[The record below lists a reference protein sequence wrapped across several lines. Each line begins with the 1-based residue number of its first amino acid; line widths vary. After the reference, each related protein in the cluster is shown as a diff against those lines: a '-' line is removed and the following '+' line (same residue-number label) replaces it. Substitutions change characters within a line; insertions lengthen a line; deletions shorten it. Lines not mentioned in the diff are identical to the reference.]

1 MYMNTQRPYTSLFQ
15 THSIVSV
22 KKPWGRSKVDGL
34 ISGCLRENAHRLD
47 QRFYII
53 FLQPA
58 HTSHSPTSDKNLLD
72 RMWLTS
78 FGSQVLNYSSVTL
91 LLWPLHSFHCL
102 YFFSPLQPTVHRNV
116 HNVKIRFW
124 LNSQLWCFFFTSN
137 CDTFG
142 ELYYLFIGIFSAF
155 TRHDEICVYK
165 HTSIFQGASTHSRQK
180 ARSVG
185 KRSTHWMLREC
196 CRCLQSGPY
205 SQRSLYSCI
214 SAFQDAGRLVHCW
227 FDGLLCLL
235 PEQVVYILTLVSTE
249 PKRCCWIGYHPLLQV
264 RIQTPARL
272 CFFRGYILKAKL

>member
-1 MYMNTQRPYTSLFQ
+1 M
-15 THSIVSV
+15 
-22 KKPWGRSKVDGL
+22 
-34 ISGCLRENAHRLD
+34 
-47 QRFYII
+47 
-53 FLQPA
+53 
-58 HTSHSPTSDKNLLD
+58 
-72 RMWLTS
+72 
-78 FGSQVLNYSSVTL
+78 
-91 LLWPLHSFHCL
+91 
-102 YFFSPLQPTVHRNV
+102 
-116 HNVKIRFW
+116 
-124 LNSQLWCFFFTSN
+124 FFFTSN

-264 RIQTPARL
+264 RTFWRQNCNSCPINDLFPPLFYCNMKNMKHCNILYVL
-272 CFFRGYILKAKL
+272 CH